1 MRRLQALFY
10 EDLAARR
17 PKLAKYLNGWLRR
30 AAS

>member
-1 MRRLQALFY
+1 MWRLQASFY

-17 PKLAKYLNGWLRR
+17 PKLAKYLGGWLRR